1 MPDLAAF
8 DSTEVRTLLPEIV
21 LAGGLAVVLLYDL
34 FARRKSATV
43 LGVLTFLSFV
53 AAGLALGWLHGAAN
67 APAVADGVISSLVVT
82 DHYGT
87 FFRAFFLITGAL
99 TALMTMRSG
108 EAFRGRGEF
117 HVLLLGAVIAMGALA
132 TTRDMVMAYLAFE
145 TVSICG
151 YLMVGFR
158 KDTRGSEAATKYVI
172 FGAASSA
179 IMLYGLSLLF
189 GQTGT
194 TAFAGATKLF
204 AGGDVQMVSL
214 VAVFLVFCGLAF
226 KISAVPFH
234 FWAPDAYDGAP
245 APVAGFLA
253 VASKAAGF
261 ALIGRMMWEL
271 GATAGPAG
279 GLLPTPE
286 ALPANIAAWLAVA
299 SMTIGNLA
307 ALRQSNLKRM
317 LAWSSIA
324 HAGYLLMGVAMMNR
338 EGMSA
343 LLVYLAVYL
352 FMTMGSFFLA
362 AVLERETGSGEMES
376 YRGIAYRQPWVA
388 VPMVIMMIS
397 LTGLPPTGGFIGKF
411 AIFAAVIQKEY
422 YVFAVIGLINGAISL
437 YYYLRVVRAMF
448 LDGADA
454 STATPALALG
464 DRVLLAVTTIP
475 VIWFGIFPQGLTRL
489 AYDAAAVLR

>member
-1 MPDLAAF
+1 
-8 DSTEVRTLLPEIV
+8 
-21 LAGGLAVVLLYDL
+21 
-34 FARRKSATV
+34 
-43 LGVLTFLSFV
+43 
-53 AAGLALGWLHGAAN
+53 
-67 APAVADGVISSLVVT
+67 
-82 DHYGT
+82 
-87 FFRAFFLITGAL
+87 
-99 TALMTMRSG
+99 
-108 EAFRGRGEF
+108 
-117 HVLLLGAVIAMGALA
+117 
-132 TTRDMVMAYLAFE
+132 
-145 TVSICG
+145 
-151 YLMVGFR
+151 
-158 KDTRGSEAATKYVI
+158 
-172 FGAASSA
+172 
-179 IMLYGLSLLF
+179 
-189 GQTGT
+189 
-194 TAFAGATKLF
+194 
-204 AGGDVQMVSL
+204 
-214 VAVFLVFCGLAF
+214 
-226 KISAVPFH
+226 
-234 FWAPDAYDGAP
+234 
-245 APVAGFLA
+245 
-253 VASKAAGF
+253 
-261 ALIGRMMWEL
+261 
-271 GATAGPAG
+271 
-279 GLLPTPE
+279 
-286 ALPANIAAWLAVA
+286 
-299 SMTIGNLA
+299 MTIGNLA